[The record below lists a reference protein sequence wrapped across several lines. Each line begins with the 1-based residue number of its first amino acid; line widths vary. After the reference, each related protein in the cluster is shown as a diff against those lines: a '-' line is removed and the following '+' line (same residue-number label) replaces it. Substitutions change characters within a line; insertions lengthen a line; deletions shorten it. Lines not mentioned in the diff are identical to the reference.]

1 MNAKY
6 QITKRSETV
15 DDKGNVSE
23 QWIPF
28 TNYPI
33 YLSEIRDGEVGRQQ
47 GYLFRQW
54 EPAKGWLEFE
64 ISGKEF
70 NSMGIWGNLA
80 AAGVV
85 LLSDKYK
92 PTFLQYIASAY
103 TQLTGRNKQMRYDQ
117 FGWKDN
123 FSAFYAGGYVYKRG
137 GIREP
142 AAGGVDCTHMA
153 GTMQP
158 ARGGSLLGW
167 ARAAN
172 KIFIDGCEAQSF
184 TVLAGFASLLMPFV
198 SMPGEGGAVISL
210 MSPTSGTGKTTA
222 LVAMATIWGS
232 LAGMGILKDDTR
244 VAKFRSIATL
254 CNLPVPY
261 DEMRDRHTDI
271 IVEFIQ
277 SFITGRDK
285 KRGRIDGT
293 VIPTTLPWCTI
304 LAASSNESMMDSM
317 NAKKVDG
324 MSSRIF
330 EIEAKLPKHAVY
342 SLGKELQDEL
352 TLHQGYAGPAFIDYL
367 LQPGVLEFVR
377 TELPRLVDLYTQ
389 RCQARTPDR
398 FNIRLVAAVA
408 VAGHIVRHMGILDF
422 SLEHIIEWAL
432 NQISNN
438 LKSITQAFN
447 AADVV
452 SEILLENLL
461 TDCLVVNGMA
471 RHNQPVLIMRTPTQ
485 KINMRYETD
494 RKRLYIATTFIRKK
508 LVEIGVSYSAVMN
521 ELEEKNILLNRCRVT
536 SLAGGTDLPGG
547 KAPCWEIDMTQ
558 PAIGDT
564 FVKEVLPLEA
574 KTA

>member
-1 MNAKY
+1 
-6 QITKRSETV
+6 
-15 DDKGNVSE
+15 
-23 QWIPF
+23 
-28 TNYPI
+28 
-33 YLSEIRDGEVGRQQ
+33 
-47 GYLFRQW
+47 
-54 EPAKGWLEFE
+54 
-64 ISGKEF
+64 
-70 NSMGIWGNLA
+70 
-80 AAGVV
+80 
-85 LLSDKYK
+85 
-92 PTFLQYIASAY
+92 
-103 TQLTGRNKQMRYDQ
+103 
-117 FGWKDN
+117 
-123 FSAFYAGGYVYKRG
+123 
-137 GIREP
+137 
-142 AAGGVDCTHMA
+142 
-153 GTMQP
+153 
-158 ARGGSLLGW
+158 
-167 ARAAN
+167 
-172 KIFIDGCEAQSF
+172 
-184 TVLAGFASLLMPFV
+184 
-198 SMPGEGGAVISL
+198 
-210 MSPTSGTGKTTA
+210 
-222 LVAMATIWGS
+222 
-232 LAGMGILKDDTR
+232 
-244 VAKFRSIATL
+244 
-254 CNLPVPY
+254 
-261 DEMRDRHTDI
+261 
-271 IVEFIQ
+271 
-277 SFITGRDK
+277 
-285 KRGRIDGT
+285 
-293 VIPTTLPWCTI
+293 
-304 LAASSNESMMDSM
+304 
-317 NAKKVDG
+317 